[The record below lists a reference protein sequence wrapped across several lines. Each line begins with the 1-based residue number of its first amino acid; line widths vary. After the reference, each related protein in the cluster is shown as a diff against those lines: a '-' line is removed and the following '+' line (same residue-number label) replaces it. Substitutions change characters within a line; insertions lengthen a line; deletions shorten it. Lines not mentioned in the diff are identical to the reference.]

1 MTMNV
6 QPVQHPWLLR
16 LILFLGKPLGWI
28 WIPEDHVQVIYRWS
42 YYYGVR
48 KPNRWGLI
56 RYSGATETLGPLIY
70 VGSRPKEFEFKELVT
85 QDNLPVN
92 LRLYTLI
99 RYDPETAPETARF
112 LVKLP
117 PEIYPSIAETY
128 YYWVSQIVINQY
140 TATALNRAEV
150 RLQVEE
156 EIYQKVQG
164 EMRPLGI
171 MPVGKPRILGIKI
184 PEGLQER
191 YLQSAQRRENI
202 LASTAFH
209 PEAIRRALVIEVIES
224 LAKHGMGE
232 SLVSFSDLLQTYVTE
247 HPASLPPPT
256 IEHEPRRPE
265 ERAPTLPRPK
275 SRLVE

>member
-1 MTMNV
+1 MNA

-16 LILFLGKPLGWI
+16 LILFLGKPLGLI

-42 YYYGVR
+42 RYAGVR
-48 KPNRWGLI
+48 KPNRLGLI
-56 RYSGATETLGPLIY
+56 RYSGAAETLGPLIY
-70 VGSRPKEFEFKELVT
+70 TGSRQKEFEFKGLVT

-99 RYDPETAPETARF
+99 RYDPELAPDVART
-112 LVKLP
+112 LVRLP
-117 PEIYPSIAETY
+117 QEIYPSIAETY

-140 TATALNRAEV
+140 TATELNRAEV

-156 EIYQKVQG
+156 EIYQKVQE

-171 MPVGKPRILGIKI
+171 MPVGKPRVLEIKM

-191 YLQSAQRRENI
+191 YLQLAQRRENI
-202 LASTAFH
+202 LANTAFH
-209 PEAIRRALVIEVIES
+209 PEAIRRALVAEVIES
-224 LAKHGMGE
+224 LAKHGPGE
-232 SLVSFSDLLQTYVTE
+232 SLLSFSELLQAYVTE
-247 HPASLPPPT
+247 HPASLPPLT
-256 IEHEPRRPE
+256 IEHAPRRPE
-265 ERAPTLPRPK
+265 ERPSSLPRPK